1 MPHGRDRR
9 SRVADLL
16 PGLGEIRRY
25 ERGWLRADIVGG
37 LTVGAMLVPQSMAY
51 AELAGLAPE
60 YGFYAVMGALVVYA
74 LVGTSRHLGV
84 GPEPGTAI
92 LAATGVGAIAAGDS
106 ARYVAVMAGLA
117 LVVAAICVVAA
128 AARLGFIAS
137 VLSKPILVGYITGVG
152 LTLLSS
158 QIAGFTG
165 VPIEAERLFPRFR
178 ELAGSLD
185 QVHLGTT
192 AVGAATLALIL
203 VLRRSAPTA
212 PGALIGVVA
221 ATVVVAVFGL
231 DGHGIALVGDIPTGL
246 PVPGLPDVS
255 VGDVGRLL
263 PVAAGIALVGYS
275 DNVLTARSVAARHGY
290 RIDANQELL
299 ALGLTNLTAGLSQG
313 FPVSSSASRTAVP
326 ASLGTR
332 TQLVSLV
339 ASASVVA
346 TVLVLAPALGKIP
359 RAALAAVIVSAAI
372 AILDVPGYR
381 ALWRVGREE
390 AVLAAVAALGVVV
403 FDVLVGVLVAVSLSI
418 VVAFYRIARPHDAV
432 LGDYPGL
439 DGWVGVDRYPE
450 AVTERGL
457 VVYRFDAP
465 LFFVNADRFRS
476 RVELALD
483 ESPGEE
489 EWLVLDFEG
498 IGALDATALDT
509 LADLVD
515 DVDVDVVAVARAND
529 VVLDR
534 LARAGLVEPAG
545 RVRVFPTINGAVRA
559 YRQRRGV

>member
-1 MPHGRDRR
+1 
-9 SRVADLL
+9 
-16 PGLGEIRRY
+16 
-25 ERGWLRADIVGG
+25 
-37 LTVGAMLVPQSMAY
+37 
-51 AELAGLAPE
+51 
-60 YGFYAVMGALVVYA
+60 
-74 LVGTSRHLGV
+74 
-84 GPEPGTAI
+84 
-92 LAATGVGAIAAGDS
+92 
-106 ARYVAVMAGLA
+106 
-117 LVVAAICVVAA
+117 
-128 AARLGFIAS
+128 
-137 VLSKPILVGYITGVG
+137 
-152 LTLLSS
+152 
-158 QIAGFTG
+158 
-165 VPIEAERLFPRFR
+165 
-178 ELAGSLD
+178 
-185 QVHLGTT
+185 
-192 AVGAATLALIL
+192 
-203 VLRRSAPTA
+203 
-212 PGALIGVVA
+212 
-221 ATVVVAVFGL
+221 
-231 DGHGIALVGDIPTGL
+231 
-246 PVPGLPDVS
+246 VS

-529 VVLDR
+529 AVLDR